1 MPWRD
6 VSLVSQREEFVML
19 AVKEG
24 SNMSDLCR
32 RFGISRKTGYK
43 WIERYR
49 QEGKKG
55 LCDLSRKPSN
65 SPLRTCRET
74 EKAVLRLRDEHP
86 AWGGRKLNKRL
97 INMGRPSPSPSTITS
112 ILDRNGRLNK
122 EECEKHGPCRRFEH
136 EEPNALWQM
145 DFKGDFAVTG
155 GGRCHALTI
164 VDDHSRY
171 SVCIKACANQRL
183 ETVREA
189 LTVTF
194 RAYGLPERML
204 MDNGSCWGND
214 AVHRFTPLSA
224 WLIRLGVGISHGRP
238 YHPQTQGKNERF
250 NRTLKAEVIGARS
263 FHDLAQ
269 CQEKFDDWRVIY
281 NIERPHEA
289 LGMEP
294 PISRYR
300 PSPRAFPENLPPVE
314 YGPDDIVR
322 KVHGTSHMY
331 YKGRRFFL
339 GHAFIG
345 FPVAIRPTMHDDL
358 HAVYF
363 CHQRIGFINM
373 REEKFYNRLQ
383 DDN

>member
-1 MPWRD
+1 M
-6 VSLVSQREEFVML
+6 SQREEFVAL
-19 AVKEG
+19 AIKEG
-24 SNMSDLCR
+24 SNMSALCR
-32 RFGISRKTGYK
+32 RHGISRKTGYK
-43 WIERYR
+43 WIERYKR
-49 QEGKKG
+49 EGKNG
-55 LCDLSRKPSN
+55 LGDLSRKPSY

-74 EKAVLRLRDEHP
+74 EETVLGLRDEHP

-97 INMGRPSPSPSTITS
+97 IALGRQSPAPSTITS
-112 ILDRNGRLNK
+112 ILSRNGRLNK
-122 EECEKHGPCRRFEH
+122 EERSKHGPSRRFEH
-136 EEPNALWQM
+136 DEPNALWQM

-171 SVCIKACANQRL
+171 SVCIKACANERL
-183 ETVREA
+183 ETVRDA
-189 LTVTF
+189 LTNTF
-194 RAYGLPERML
+194 RVYGIPERML

-250 NRTLKAEVIGARS
+250 NRTLKAEVIGTRS
-263 FHDLAQ
+263 FRDLAQ
-269 CQEKFDDWRVIY
+269 CQEKFDDWRMVY

-289 LGMEP
+289 LGMAP

-300 PSPRAFPENLPPVE
+300 PSPRAFPESLPPIE

-322 KVHGTSHMY
+322 KVHGTSHMHF
-331 YKGRRFFL
+331 KGKRFFL

-345 FPVAIRPTMHDDL
+345 FPVAIRHSMQDDC

-363 CHQRIGFINM
+363 CHQRIGYLNM
-373 REEKFYNRLQ
+373 REEKFYNKLQ

>member
-1 MPWRD
+1 
-6 VSLVSQREEFVML
+6 V
-19 AVKEG
+19 
-24 SNMSDLCR
+24 
-32 RFGISRKTGYK
+32 
-43 WIERYR
+43 
-49 QEGKKG
+49 
-55 LCDLSRKPSN
+55 
-65 SPLRTCRET
+65 
-74 EKAVLRLRDEHP
+74 
-86 AWGGRKLNKRL
+86 
-97 INMGRPSPSPSTITS
+97 TS
-112 ILDRNGRLNK
+112 
-122 EECEKHGPCRRFEH
+122 
-136 EEPNALWQM
+136 
-145 DFKGDFAVTG
+145 

-183 ETVREA
+183 ETVRDA
-189 LTVTF
+189 LTITF

-238 YHPQTQGKNERF
+238 YHPQSQGKNERF

-263 FHDLAQ
+263 FRDLAQ

-289 LGMEP
+289 LGLAT

-300 PSPRAFPENLPPVE
+300 PSPRAFPENLPPIE

-322 KVHGTSHMY
+322 LVHSTSHMF
-331 YKGRRFFL
+331 YKGKRFFL

-345 FPVAIRPTMHDDL
+345 LPVAIRPTMQDDL
-358 HAVYF
+358 HEVYF

-373 REEKFYNRLQ
+373 RKEKFYNRLQ